1 METYNPDEEIDAA
14 AWLSLNENERIEL
27 VRQFHL
33 LSDQDVSEDNILPH
47 SAIHVVVE
55 NQLAMGVEPVPETIA
70 RLIRQG
76 LDRNE
81 AVHAIGAIIAG
92 DIFDILKGNVQEY
105 SLVKYRRK
113 LEKITAKRW
122 RKGQY

>member
-1 METYNPDEEIDAA
+1 METYNPDKEIDAA
-14 AWLSLNENERIEL
+14 AWLSLDEDERIEL

-33 LSDQDVSEDNILPH
+33 LSEQDVPEDKILLH

-55 NQLAMGVEPVPETIA
+55 NQLAMGFEPVPETIA

-76 LDRNE
+76 LDRHE
-81 AVHAIGAIIAG
+81 AIHAIGAILSG